1 MAAEY
6 PSILNILMLYL
17 SLLGMGAMGGY
28 ATFYFSFSQRCSA
41 HILASESRH
50 NESRQAFQE
59 KYEAAIEG
67 QLQCMSGSI
76 AKDEMNQMQG
86 RLESQSTL
94 SDRYQSLLDKH
105 EATLGRLSAMQ
116 QSNQESGSMIHEL
129 RDQLAVTRMELATT
143 KQKFELE
150 STGGKT
156 MIADLTERMI
166 EAQTLM
172 KQQEQQMQTLTVT
185 TMEHGSLMPMIK
197 EQLNFLKHYVR
208 QRNHAK
214 CKME

>member
-1 MAAEY
+1 MTAGY
-6 PSILNILMLYL
+6 PSIVNILMLYL
-17 SLLGMGAMGGY
+17 SLLGIGAMGGY

-76 AKDEMNQMQG
+76 AKDEVNQIQG

-94 SDRYQSLLDKH
+94 ADRHQSLLDKH
-105 EATLGRLSAMQ
+105 EATLERLSALQ
-116 QSNQESGSMIHEL
+116 QSNHESGSMIHEL
-129 RDQLAVTRMELATT
+129 REQLAVTRTELATT
-143 KQKFELE
+143 KQKLEAE
-150 STGGKT
+150 STDAKI
-156 MIADLTERMI
+156 MIADLTTRLV
-166 EAQTLM
+166 EAQTLVEH
-172 KQQEQQMQTLTVT
+172 QEQQIQTLTLT
-185 TMEHGSLMPMIK
+185 TTEHGSIMPVIK
-197 EQLNFLKHYVR
+197 EQFNFLKNYVR